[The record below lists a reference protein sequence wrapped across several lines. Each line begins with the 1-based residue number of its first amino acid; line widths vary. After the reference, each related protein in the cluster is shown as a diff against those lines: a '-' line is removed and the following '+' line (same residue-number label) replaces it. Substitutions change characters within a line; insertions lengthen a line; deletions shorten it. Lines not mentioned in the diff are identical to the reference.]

1 MDAAA
6 ILAGKYLYFGNLPKD
21 ERQYASGLFIGLAL
35 EPLHEREI
43 RHDAR
48 DPLPVPDNSVE
59 RIQSQDVFE
68 HIPYDALPPIL
79 DEIMRVL
86 VPGGRFR
93 LSLPDY
99 NSPFLLS
106 RCVFDEEGRILCD
119 LRMGGSVRFDRKGRG
134 RLVEFAEGGN
144 AHLWFPTYPSLYAL
158 IQRSTLRHCRQIQWW
173 QGFQDR
179 TTALVLDIPEYDM
192 WVKRAAPHDRRAGGK
207 PVSLVVDFVK

>member
-1 MDAAA
+1 MEASAA
-6 ILAGKYLYFGNLPKD
+6 LAGKFLYFGNLPRD

-35 EPLHEREI
+35 NPKHDREI

-48 DPLPVPDNSVE
+48 EPLPVADNSVE

-68 HIPYDALPPIL
+68 HIAYDELPPIL
-79 DEIMRVL
+79 DDIMRVL
-86 VPGGRFR
+86 KPGGRFR

-106 RCVFDEEGRILCD
+106 RCAFDEAGRILCD
-119 LRMGGSVRFDRKGRG
+119 LRMGGSVRYDRTSKG
-134 RLVEFAEGGN
+134 RLVQFADGGN
-144 AHLWFPTYPSLYAL
+144 AHLWFPTYDAVQAL
-158 IQRSTLRHCRQIQWW
+158 VQRSALRHCREIQWW

-179 TTALVLDIPEYDM
+179 TTAMIRDIPELDM